1 MPTKTTRAYLALEDG
16 LVVEGIAF
24 GKGIETTGELVFN
37 TSITGYQE
45 ILTDPSYRG
54 QIVMMTYPLIGNY
67 GINNEDVESSGIQV
81 EGFVVREVARLFS
94 NWRAQKSLNDY
105 LCEANILGIEEVDT
119 RMLTVH
125 VREKG
130 SMKAVISTID
140 SNPDTLVAKAQAAS
154 GVVGQNLV
162 ARVTAQKAYWWH
174 REGSRKAVVLDCGVK
189 YSILRRLARVGFQVM
204 VMPAETP
211 SEEIIT
217 EKPDC
222 LVLSN
227 GPGDPAALNSI
238 VREVQKILGRIPIL
252 GICLGHQILGLAS
265 GGKTYKLKFGH
276 HGANHP
282 VKDISTGRVI
292 ITAQNHGFC
301 VDPQTLPG
309 EVETTHINLNDGS
322 LEGMESKKNR
332 FFSIQ
337 FHPEAGPGPN
347 DALNIFERFL

>member
-1 MPTKTTRAYLALEDG
+1 M
-16 LVVEGIAF
+16 
-24 GKGIETTGELVFN
+24 
-37 TSITGYQE
+37 
-45 ILTDPSYRG
+45 
-54 QIVMMTYPLIGNY
+54 
-67 GINNEDVESSGIQV
+67 
-81 EGFVVREVARLFS
+81 
-94 NWRAQKSLNDY
+94 
-105 LCEANILGIEEVDT
+105 
-119 RMLTVH
+119 
-125 VREKG
+125 
-130 SMKAVISTID
+130 
-140 SNPDTLVAKAQAAS
+140 
-154 GVVGQNLV
+154 
-162 ARVTAQKAYWWH
+162 
-174 REGSRKAVVLDCGVK
+174 
-189 YSILRRLARVGFQVM
+189 
-204 VMPAETP
+204 
-211 SEEIIT
+211 
-217 EKPDC
+217 
-222 LVLSN
+222 
-227 GPGDPAALNSI
+227 
-238 VREVQKILGRIPIL
+238 IL